1 MKIYCVTVHS
11 SGPAGTTIEHHLHT
25 RYQSATQSLAYW
37 NRPWKGRTA
46 TLTAAWIPQDA
57 WKPVDA
63 ATEKRLSQVQKLWD
77 ELIETD
83 QAGLDALL
91 DSLIR
96 RQAPA
101 VPLATGGIVTKQP
114 LLSEQERTEAMLKLD
129 RLVDAA

>member
-1 MKIYCVTVHS
+1 MKIYCVTVVI
-11 SGPAGTTIEHHLHT
+11 GQVTTQILHT
-25 RYQSATQSLAYW
+25 KYQSATQSLSYW

-46 TLTAAWIPQDA
+46 TLTAAWVPGDA

-63 ATEKRLSQVQKLWD
+63 VTEKRLSQVQKLWD

-101 VPLATGGIVTKQP
+101 KQPVLASGGIVMGS
-114 LLSEQERTEAMLKLD
+114 LLREEEREEAMLRLN
-129 RLVDAA
+129 RLVDAQ